1 MTARLH
7 GRLSCI
13 WAIYTDKGLDLN
25 STSSAVGNVL
35 RLVGEADYGE
45 VFVEKLLLQAK
56 DFAGGLYVFR
66 KHISPSWDS
75 LSTGGHFRVEQ
86 SLLQQNEDEQKNS
99 MVDKFDFICDV
110 VDEKLARTSMIAG
123 VGLCRT
129 SMQSMVLSLWLIGTE
144 SIVVE
149 SLRSEVFSRVGS
161 TGKKATI
168 RFIHHNSI
176 SESTISRPSTLSVMP
191 MLLHL
196 AFPSININDLP
207 AVDDSAVT
215 PPGASWRRSEEA
227 SPPLGE
233 QSFQHDTMNTSLNR
247 HSSSLSVFE
256 HHKTSFESG
265 VLPAPTPVTDW
276 ASSWTPSMFFA
287 AHQKSSTSTDTTAT
301 SGREK
306 SPGSTPQTMALSS
319 TVAPPQYVPVVPA
332 LVQAHAAA
340 HGSVVFSQ
348 GSSLTPPQ
356 VLSPHPHHSQ
366 ETVVMSYVPVDAKN
380 TPQPPPQ
387 FAVQPLH
394 YNHFSNPP
402 PVIGFGAQQQVQ
414 FFPHV
419 QNYNSSQPS
428 QSYFRSPP
436 PAPPAFHQSF
446 SYSPF
451 VGAPPPPPPPQYSAS
466 ASVKPLA
473 SPPLS
478 EAVPQNLPSDPL
490 HPPHRGCRGA
500 PQSDRK
506 AFVFR
511 GRVFPPFLNRKEYR
525 LIVHHCDDTIP
536 PPPGQ
541 GVDRTDAFQAPHGVG
556 DGEIELEVYEQWYL
570 AQKKK

>member
-1 MTARLH
+1 MTTRLH

-13 WAIYTDKGLDLN
+13 WAIYTDKGLDLSAQAG
-25 STSSAVGNVL
+25 STSNDL

-66 KHISPSWDS
+66 KHISPTWDS

-144 SIVVE
+144 STVVE

-176 SESTISRPSTLSVMP
+176 NESTISRPGALSVMP

-207 AVDDSAVT
+207 AADDASGLT
-215 PPGASWRRSEEA
+215 PPGASWRRGEEA
-227 SPPLGE
+227 SPPLGD
-233 QSFQHDTMNTSLNR
+233 QSFQHDTLNTSLNR

-256 HHKTSFESG
+256 HHKASFESG
-265 VLPAPTPVTDW
+265 GLPAPTPVTDW

-306 SPGSTPQTMALSS
+306 SPNGTP
-319 TVAPPQYVPVVPA
+319 PPQYVVP
-332 LVQAHAAA
+332 LVQAHPSLPTAT
-340 HGSVVFSQ
+340 HGVVFQ
-348 GSSLTPPQ
+348 GQSLSPPQ
-356 VLSPHPHHSQ
+356 VALPHSHLPQPQIPES
-366 ETVVMSYVPVDAKN
+366 VVMSYLPVEAN
-380 TPQPPPQ
+380 VSLPQPQQ

-394 YNHFSNPP
+394 YSHFSNPP

-414 FFPHV
+414 FFPQT
-419 QNYNSSQPS
+419 QNFNTSQGP
-428 QSYFRSPP
+428 QSYFRNSA
-436 PAPPAFHQSF
+436 PAPPPFHQNF

-451 VGAPPPPPPPQYSAS
+451 VSAPPQYST
-466 ASVKPLA
+466 SVKPA
-473 SPPLS
+473 SSPPPADLS
-478 EAVPQNLPSDPL
+478 KLQPGDPL

-500 PQSDRK
+500 PQSERK

-511 GRVFPPFLNRKEYR
+511 GKVFPPFLNRKEYR

-536 PPPGQ
+536 PPLGQ
-541 GVDRTDAFQAPHGVG
+541 GVDRIDAFPAPHGVVDG
-556 DGEIELEVYEQWYL
+556 DIELEVYEQWYL